1 MTRQSKA
8 LQLADEL
15 EKYEIFCPDLD
26 EVAAELRRLDRHE
39 LALGQWLEKTQWV
52 QDNMQPGE
60 LGMHR
65 ADGLKQRIDRLTEVN
80 QELLHWLRYIQVQ
93 THIGHIHDTCS
104 AAIAKGET
112 T

>member
-1 MTRQSKA
+1 MTEQSKA
-8 LQLADEL
+8 LQLADQ
-15 EKYEIFCPDLD
+15 ICDLSKMFKAPSHNKG
-26 EVAAELRRLDRHE
+26 VCNGTIQELRRLH
-39 LALGQWLEKTQWV
+39 
-52 QDNMQPGE
+52 
-60 LGMHR
+60 
-65 ADGLKQRIDRLTEVN
+65 EVN

>member
-1 MTRQSKA
+1 MTKQPEA
-8 LQLADEL
+8 LRLINNRKNAHLISWQANA
-15 EKYEIFCPDLD
+15 C
-26 EVAAELRRLDRHE
+26 AELRRLH
-39 LALGQWLEKTQWV
+39 
-52 QDNMQPGE
+52 
-60 LGMHR
+60 
-65 ADGLKQRIDRLTEVN
+65 EVN